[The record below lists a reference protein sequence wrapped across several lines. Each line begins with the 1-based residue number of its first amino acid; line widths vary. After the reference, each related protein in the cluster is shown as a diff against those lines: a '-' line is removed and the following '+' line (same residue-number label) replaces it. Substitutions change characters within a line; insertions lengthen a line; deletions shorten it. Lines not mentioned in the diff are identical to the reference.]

1 MNMQSRDGDL
11 QTGPQVHTEDA
22 PNTNHGNQFQAY
34 IPTEKPQTKFSDRFE
49 DIKNHK
55 ITKQVSDFVKQR
67 NMTFVKQRN
76 IIYAAVIGGLLI
88 SVVLLLLMIPQDG
101 DPIEGNWIKSDGQSL
116 EFEAGGD
123 FSNQIY
129 PGSIW
134 SLDGKILTMTSTVQ
148 IIDDNQLITKL
159 IVQTVEVSFS
169 DDENAMW
176 WEWDSVT
183 IDNIPQEL
191 DDNSCSLLLKKSVAE
206 NTYEFGINAPNYE
219 SDKPVTCQ

>member
-1 MNMQSRDGDL
+1 MQPRDGDL
-11 QTGPQVHTEDA
+11 QGDAPVFTEGA
-22 PNTNHGNQFQAY
+22 PNTTSSNQFQAY

-67 NMTFVKQRN
+67 N

-88 SVVLLLLMIPQDG
+88 SVVLLMLMIPQDG
-101 DPIEGNWIKSDGQSL
+101 EPIEGNWIKSDGQTL

-129 PGSIW
+129 PGSTW

-169 DDENAMW
+169 EDENAMW
-176 WEWDSVT
+176 WVWDSVT

-191 DDNSCSLLLKKSVAE
+191 DDNSCSLLLKKSLAE
-206 NTYEFGINAPNYE
+206 NTYQFGINAPDYE
-219 SDKPVTCQ
+219 SDKPVACQ

>member
-1 MNMQSRDGDL
+1 MNIQPRNEDL
-11 QTGPQVHTEDA
+11 QNDSQVLTEGA
-22 PNTNHGNQFQAY
+22 LNTSPSNQFQAY
-34 IPTEKPQTKFSDRFE
+34 IPIEKPQTKFSDRFE

-67 NMTFVKQRN
+67 N

-101 DPIEGNWIKSDGQSL
+101 EPIEGNWIKSDGQSL

-123 FSNQIY
+123 FTNQIY
-129 PGSIW
+129 PGSTW

-176 WEWDSVT
+176 WVWDSVT
-183 IDNIPQEL
+183 IDNIPQDL
-191 DDNSCSLLLKKSVAE
+191 DDNSCSLLLKKSLAE
-206 NTYEFGINAPNYE
+206 NTYEFGINAPNYD
-219 SDKPVTCQ
+219 SDKPVICQ

>member
-1 MNMQSRDGDL
+1 MNMQPRDEELLSGSSVL
-11 QTGPQVHTEDA
+11 TEGMPNSVPQ
-22 PNTNHGNQFQAY
+22 NQFQAY
-34 IPTEKPQTKFSDRFE
+34 YPTEKPQPKFSDRFE

-55 ITKQVSDFVKQR
+55 ITKQISD
-67 NMTFVKQRN
+67 FVKQRN
-76 IIYAAVIGGLLI
+76 IIYAAIIGGLLI
-88 SVVLLLLMIPQDG
+88 SVVLLMLMIPQDG
-101 DPIEGNWIKSDGQSL
+101 EPIEGNWIKSDGQSM

-129 PGSIW
+129 PGSTW

-159 IVQTVEVSFS
+159 IIQTVEVSFS

-176 WEWDSVT
+176 WVWNSVT

-191 DDNSCSLLLKKSVAE
+191 DDNSCSLLLKKSLAQ

-219 SDKPVTCQ
+219 SDKPVNCQ

>member
-1 MNMQSRDGDL
+1 MGDL
-11 QTGPQVHTEDA
+11 QMNKQDRYEDLQDDSQVLTEGALHTT
-22 PNTNHGNQFQAY
+22 PSNQFQAY

-67 NMTFVKQRN
+67 N
-76 IIYAAVIGGLLI
+76 IIYATVIGGLLI

-101 DPIEGNWIKSDGQSL
+101 EPIEGNWIKSDGQSL
-116 EFEAGGD
+116 EFESGGD

-129 PGSIW
+129 PGSTW
-134 SLDGKILTMTSTVQ
+134 SLDGSILTMTSTVQ

-169 DDENAMW
+169 EDENAMW
-176 WEWDSVT
+176 WVWDSVT

-191 DDNSCSLLLKKSVAE
+191 DDNSCSLLLKKSLAE
-206 NTYEFGINAPNYE
+206 NTYQFGINAPSYD
-219 SDKPVTCQ
+219 SDKPVICQ